1 MENLA
6 KINLSDITINTGKE
20 YNFTSSNQ
28 EPCIIC
34 QKPLNVSDKTKYVHM
49 LTSGE
54 LINSLNNYEFDSQG
68 LFPIGND
75 CCKKLPK
82 DFIFHC

>member
-1 MENLA
+1 MENLS
-6 KINLSDITINTGKE
+6 KINLSEITINTGKE
-20 YNFTSSNQ
+20 YNFKSSDQ

-54 LINSLNNYEFDSQG
+54 LINCDDHADSQG
-68 LFPIGND
+68 FFPIGND
-75 CCKKLPK
+75 CCKRLPK
-82 DFIFHC
+82 NFIFSC